1 MIDAIR
7 EKLVRME
14 PGFTEGGQVQE
25 YLEKTGFKQDEEEDS
40 AKRTASKYVKALKEK
55 SESEGRI

>member
-40 AKRTASKYVKALKEK
+40 AKNSK
-55 SESEGRI
+55 